1 MLTMDCY
8 TVTHISESVINL
20 EKSQNNAEE
29 LKNTKMYRFIMF

>member
-1 MLTMDCY
+1 MLTMECY
-8 TVTHISESVINL
+8 TATRISESVINL